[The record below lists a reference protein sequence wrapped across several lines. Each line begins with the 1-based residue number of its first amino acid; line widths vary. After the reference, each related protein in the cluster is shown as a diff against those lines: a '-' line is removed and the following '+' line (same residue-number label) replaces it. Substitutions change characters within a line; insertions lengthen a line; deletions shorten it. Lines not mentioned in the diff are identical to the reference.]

1 MRDEDG
7 IGTEY
12 DAIVIGAGFGGPV
25 AAKKCADAGLK
36 TLMIERAGS
45 VGEKVISGL
54 TIPFYGFAFGP
65 AFIRDGNPPI
75 ERPADGIINYIIKDI
90 ETGDIDIDDS
100 LKIPKP
106 LSPIIAFGYNAY
118 CKPFCEWEAKK
129 AVEAGVELRTSTTAV
144 DVIKED
150 GHIKGI
156 VTDSGQKIRAKIVIN
171 AEGSQGLLAIKAGVR
186 EKYPPEVISLADIYD
201 YEMPK
206 EDIDK
211 IFGHTLR
218 FCWGWDEQK
227 IAPPLGHG
235 NGLMVW
241 PYRDSIHFMQ
251 DQCLRI
257 DHGKVPN
264 LKRLFGEY
272 HKNITTKIPW
282 WKEEVVPYIK
292 LRARMW
298 EGFEIF
304 VGLDERLRN
313 MPNHT
318 DGMIL
323 IGDVAGLESTELCDG
338 VPTAWFS
345 ADIAADVAIE
355 AIKANDTSRSF
366 LKRYDNRIKAHPIIQ
381 WAITATNRYNLRK
394 AQESHNE
401 RLLKKLIHDGWG
413 FGVFGHVST
422 PLLKIILSSI
432 KHDPT
437 IITKWI
443 KMYFRYYYNWQHER
457 YDYRTRYENDHKLVK
472 RPKGGEAVFRI
483 ILWFIDFLLQF
494 FSPLIKLIA
503 CFLEP
508 VSVFANPFMKI
519 SLPIIEPIYQG
530 LLKIIDPLTDPLS
543 KKMVDF
549 VERADPSIFE
559 VSEPKHQNKE
569 VYDGKDF

>member
-1 MRDEDG
+1 MKDEDN
-7 IGTEY
+7 IGKKY
-12 DAIVIGAGFGGPV
+12 DVIVIGAGFGGPV
-25 AAKKCADAGLK
+25 AAKKCADAGMK

-54 TIPFYGFAFGP
+54 TIPFYGFVFGP

-90 ETGDIDIDDS
+90 KTGDIDTDDS

-144 DVIKED
+144 DVIKEN

-156 VTDSGQKIRAKIVIN
+156 VTDSGQKIRAKIVID

-206 EDIDK
+206 KDIDR

-251 DQCLRI
+251 DQCLRT
-257 DHGKVPN
+257 DHGQAPN
-264 LKRLFGEY
+264 LKRLFGKY

-282 WKEEVVPYIK
+282 WKEEVAPYIK

-304 VGLDERLRN
+304 VGLDERLRK

-355 AIKANDTSRSF
+355 ALKANNTSQSF
-366 LKRYDNRIKAHPIIQ
+366 LKRYDDRIKAHPIIQ

-394 AQESHNE
+394 AQESHDE
-401 RLLKKLIHDGWG
+401 KLLKKFIHDGWG
-413 FGVFGHVST
+413 LGALTHVST
-422 PLLKIILSSI
+422 PLLKVILSSI
-432 KHDPT
+432 KHDPA

-443 KMYFRYYYNWQHER
+443 KMYFQVLYNWQHER
-457 YDYRTRYENDHKLVK
+457 YDYRIRPEHVHKSIKL
-472 RPKGGEAVFRI
+472 PKGGEAVFRI
-483 ILWFIDFLLQF
+483 IMWLMGSLLQF
-494 FSPLIKLIA
+494 FSPLIKPVA
-503 CFLEP
+503 CFLGP
-508 VSVFANPFMKI
+508 VSIFANPLMKI
-519 SLPIIEPIYQG
+519 SLPIIEPVYQG

-559 VSEPKHQNKE
+559 VSEAKHQKKE
-569 VYDGKDF
+569 V